1 MSPALAALAPLAWK
15 AFVGGSIVGTGAMG
29 VGSGYNMVQDVKKTR
44 LQELLSQGKGDDGTY
59 GLNFTDYLPII
70 GVDQSQLTDSKQ
82 SNFNRK
88 NIEAES
94 DILTYLPNLK
104 VGPGDTDVG
113 TFISKNSKNYLSA
126 KQTAEAETALAIENA
141 KFGGKGAEYLRREAE
156 KNRGLDIKR
165 LESSENLANNRLS
178 AQLASGAAQFKYGL
192 DIEGIRNQHA
202 LEVQAKRDALATS
215 LANLSSDTQ
224 IQLGLMQR
232 NESKD
237 QRAFDRETQMMDRR
251 DQNIAKS
258 MKGLSALAGLLA
270 FNS

>member
-15 AFVGGSIVGTGAMG
+15 ALVGGSIVGTGAMG

-44 LQELLSQGKGDDGTY
+44 LQELLTEGKGDDGTY

-82 SNFNRK
+82 SKFNRK

-94 DILTYLPNLK
+94 DIFTYLPGLK
-104 VGPGDTDVG
+104 VGPGDTDVNA
-113 TFISKNSKNYLSA
+113 FLLKNNKNYR
-126 KQTAEAETALAIENA
+126 TAEQKAKAADAVAVGNA
-141 KFGGKGAEYLRREAE
+141 MFHSEGARR
-156 KNRGLDIKR
+156 RLDIKR
-165 LESSENLANNRLS
+165 LESGETLANNRLS
-178 AQLASGAAQFKYGL
+178 AQLASDAAQFRYGL